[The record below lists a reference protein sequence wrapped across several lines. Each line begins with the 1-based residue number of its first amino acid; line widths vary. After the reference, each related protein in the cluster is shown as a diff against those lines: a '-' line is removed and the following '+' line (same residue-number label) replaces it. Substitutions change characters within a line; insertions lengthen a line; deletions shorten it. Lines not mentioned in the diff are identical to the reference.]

1 MWRVAPMTR
10 VARLSRAALVAIIGS
25 VVTLPAL
32 GQVPKLERVIEIG
45 CEDCAD
51 ARQFSSLGDVSV
63 NEAGDVLVIDRD
75 APTLRMFDKTGK
87 PLWARGRPGA
97 GPGEYRFVM
106 RAATGPNGSVHVVD
120 MRLRRLTRLA
130 ADGSVAK
137 SLAIPFFVAGAAAR
151 GRQGELVLL
160 SDDFRSTGSVYRWL
174 PTAEAPVQLGSFKS
188 PPPGEATFGG
198 SIAVAPNGS
207 IAYFA
212 TADTYAI
219 HRFSPTGQP
228 LPDIGR
234 DIPRPRRTPEEIA
247 AMKQRMLMAGAAAK
261 SAQEQKSSG
270 GSKSLL
276 TDDERFLYK
285 PHASAD
291 ALRYD
296 DAGRLWVRT
305 MRGTNKTTVFDVF
318 SGAGAFIGEVTV
330 PLRVDSYSLAG
341 QFMATATEREDGT
354 PIVVVWSVR

>member
-1 MWRVAPMTR
+1 MKPTP
-10 VARLSRAALVAIIGS
+10 RLSHALAVAVLGS
-25 VVTLPAL
+25 VVAAPATS
-32 GQVPKLERVIEIG
+32 QVPKLERITEIG

-63 NEAGDVLVIDRD
+63 NEAGDVLVVDRD

-87 PLWARGRPGA
+87 PLWGRGRPGA
-97 GPGEYRFVM
+97 GPGEYRFAM
-106 RAATGPNGSVHVVD
+106 RAAMGPNGSVHVVD

-137 SLAIPFFVAGAAAR
+137 SLTIPFFVAGAAAR
-151 GRQGELVLL
+151 ARQGELVLL

-174 PTAEAPVQLGSFKS
+174 PTTDAPVQVASFKS
-188 PPPGEATFGG
+188 PAPGEATLSG

-207 IAYFA
+207 IAYLA

-219 HRFSPTGQP
+219 HRFSPAGQP

-234 DIPRPRRTPEEIA
+234 DVPRPRRTPEEIA
-247 AMKQRMLMAGAAAK
+247 AMKQRTMMAGAAAK

-276 TDDERFLYK
+276 TDDDRFQFK
-285 PHASAD
+285 PHASSD

-305 MRGTNKTTVFDVF
+305 MRGTDKTTVFDVF
-318 SGAGAFIGEVTV
+318 SGAGTFIGEVMV

-341 QFMATATEREDGT
+341 QWMATATEREDGT